1 MNTTEGELL
10 ELLVG
15 NTEEYDSEKI
25 KKILPKKTSEL
36 ENVIKNL
43 AKGNKIPEKTGV
55 KFLDTVMRHWAES
68 KGRKPIHYTLLMHF
82 PSMLEPSDG
91 QAEAHILED
100 WMQME
105 IFKPDSVCTIPKFPK
120 YLVNLF
126 VYVGDSLDENLQ
138 KNCGNTMYL
147 LLWRADA
154 FSKEHAVSI
163 LDNIVNVPKLRIELK
178 ACIPGLLQLVD
189 RDRQNAFFKT
199 KTGKDYKKSAQKLS
213 GDADTIHLE
222 GVPQILKSAISS
234 LVSQSK
240 KIGKDHVSETN
251 KLKSELKAT
260 KTKLR
265 DANEGLKGSRQVIV
279 EIEGKIER
287 LESSAKGLQQVAHDK
302 DIEIGT
308 LSDTIEKMKR
318 DTGYEKRDLEVQV
331 DGMAEK
337 LRSQNKKILTSPVN
351 ALKGIVEKVLNGEGD
366 PDNLRFAFNGLN
378 KAIKAQTGL
387 DSGDIKK

>member
-1 MNTTEGELL
+1 MT
-10 ELLVG
+10 
-15 NTEEYDSEKI
+15 
-25 KKILPKKTSEL
+25 
-36 ENVIKNL
+36 
-43 AKGNKIPEKTGV
+43 
-55 KFLDTVMRHWAES
+55 
-68 KGRKPIHYTLLMHF
+68 
-82 PSMLEPSDG
+82 
-91 QAEAHILED
+91 
-100 WMQME
+100 
-105 IFKPDSVCTIPKFPK
+105 
-120 YLVNLF
+120 
-126 VYVGDSLDENLQ
+126 
-138 KNCGNTMYL
+138 
-147 LLWRADA
+147 
-154 FSKEHAVSI
+154 
-163 LDNIVNVPKLRIELK
+163 
-178 ACIPGLLQLVD
+178 
-189 RDRQNAFFKT
+189 
-199 KTGKDYKKSAQKLS
+199 
-213 GDADTIHLE
+213 